1 MQRQLAPPPKTDT
14 IGRDMRIHTRHS
26 RTRNP
31 LTIIGLLLLVWL
43 VLLLAASTSTASA
56 QEVVPVG
63 DKTLSDLR
71 TTPRH
76 IGYGISVGPHLD
88 SDSALLNSLG
98 MDWVKLYDTAQIP
111 DFPNHN
117 ILYRVDVRGYPD
129 NPAEWQNG
137 LLDLARELDRAG
149 VDAVEVG
156 NEANLIGEW
165 GGQQPNPAQ
174 FTDALCRA
182 YSSFKQAAPRI
193 VIVAGGLAPT
203 DTQPSGNVI
212 NDLDFARAM
221 LNNGAGRCFDA
232 WAYHPYGFDQPPEQS
247 PSVKPFSYRRTELMR
262 NLLVSYGIRKQIWI
276 TEFGWVRDPG
286 EEGLECSTDPA
297 FQLFNWMKFSAETQA
312 AYTVR
317 AFQYA
322 DANWPWV
329 GPMFLWN
336 LNWNLYQPDYE
347 TPCSHLRWYG
357 ILDSAGNP
365 LPVYNAVRRM
375 PKYPPLEYRPSI
387 GVVTDNLTQ
396 SVEAGCGTRVRLGS
410 FELFNSGYPGSLSAE
425 IEPVNG
431 PGSPRVWAS
440 DVTASPG
447 EEIDVFVDS
456 RNLYPGLHMVA
467 LNLESDRGRTMS
479 SETVQ
484 GWLYVQPP
492 TTAECIERY
501 NALVLSATEQ

>member
-1 MQRQLAPPPKTDT
+1 
-14 IGRDMRIHTRHS
+14 MRPDKP
-26 RTRNP
+26 RTHRGTPNP
-31 LTIIGLLLLVWL
+31 LTTIGTLLLVWL
-43 VLLLAASTSTASA
+43 VLLLAASVPPVNA
-56 QEVVPVG
+56 QEVVPIEDEDRTVNG
-63 DKTLSDLR
+63 LR
-71 TTPRH
+71 TRPRH
-76 IGYGISVGPHLD
+76 IGYGISVGPHLN
-88 SDSALLNSLG
+88 SDSAALDRLG
-98 MDWVKLYDTAQIP
+98 LDWVKLYDTAQIP

-129 NPAEWQNG
+129 NIDEWQRG
-137 LLDLARELDRAG
+137 LLDLARELDAAG

-165 GGQQPNPAQ
+165 GGQQPNPQQ

-193 VIVAGGLAPT
+193 VVVAGGLAPT

-221 LNNGAGRCFDA
+221 LNAGAGRCFDA

-247 PSVKPFSYRRTELMR
+247 PSVKPFSYRRTELMY
-262 NLLVSYGIRKQIWI
+262 NLLLSYGIRKQIWI
-276 TEFGWVRDPG
+276 TEFGWVRDPA
-286 EEGLECSTDPA
+286 EEGLNCGSDPA

-317 AFQYA
+317 AFAYA

-336 LNWNLYQPDYE
+336 LDWNLYQPDYE

-357 ILDSAGNP
+357 ILDTAGNP
-365 LPVYNAVRRM
+365 LPVYNAVARM

-387 GVVTDNLTQ
+387 GVVADNMTQ
-396 SVEAGCGTRVRLGS
+396 TVEAGCGTRIRLGT
-410 FELFNSGYPGSLSAE
+410 FELFNSGYPGTLSAQV
-425 IEPVNG
+425 EPVNG

-440 DVTASPG
+440 DVVASPN
-447 EEIDVFVDS
+447 EEVDVFVDG
-456 RNLYPGLHMVA
+456 RNLYPGLYMLAV
-467 LNLESDRGRTMS
+467 NLEADRGRTIS
-479 SETVQ
+479 SEVVP
-484 GWLYVQPP
+484 GWLYVTPP
-492 TTAECIERY
+492 TTPECIERY
-501 NALVLSATEQ
+501 NALVLSAMGQ